1 MVSLY
6 IFTYIQL
13 SCWKRTNAPTKHTLL
28 PCNFRCK
35 LWCKLFTGHCTQKNT
50 TFIKSSCLR
59 VIFNI
64 LQTNRKSRANISI
77 GIYFRSIVFL
87 YRSTIIPLYTYISYL
102 YSLRLNYVCNP
113 LGGAGIFIQLCVKYN
128 HSKLALR

>member
-13 SCWKRTNAPTKHTLL
+13 LCWKRTNAPTKHMLL

-50 TFIKSSCLR
+50 TFIKNSCLR
-59 VIFNI
+59 VIFDI
-64 LQTNRKSRANISI
+64 LQIIRKSRANIFI
-77 GIYFRSIVFL
+77 RIYFRSTVFS
-87 YRSTIIPLYTYISYL
+87 YRSTIIPLYIYVSYSYL
-102 YSLRLNYVCNP
+102 VRCNYFCNP

-128 HSKLALR
+128 HAKLALL

>member
-1 MVSLY
+1 MRTITFYSKYFKVSKYVVSLY

-13 SCWKRTNAPTKHTLL
+13 LCWKRTNALTIHMLL

-59 VIFNI
+59 VIFDIYKQWGNQEPIFLVGSI
-64 LQTNRKSRANISI
+64 LDQPYSCIDLLMYHCVHIFHIYIDYDSI
-77 GIYFRSIVFL
+77 MFATL
-87 YRSTIIPLYTYISYL
+87 
-102 YSLRLNYVCNP
+102 
-113 LGGAGIFIQLCVKYN
+113 
-128 HSKLALR
+128 

>member
-1 MVSLY
+1 MRTITFYSKYFKVSKYVVSLY

-13 SCWKRTNAPTKHTLL
+13 LCWKRTNALTIHMLL

-59 VIFNI
+59 VIFDI
-64 LQTNRKSRANISI
+64 LQTNRKSRANIFI
-77 GIYFRSIVFL
+77 GIYFTSIVFCFHFESCIDLLL
-87 YRSTIIPLYTYISYL
+87 YHCIHIFHIYIY
-102 YSLRLNYVCNP
+102 YNP
-113 LGGAGIFIQLCVKYN
+113 IMFATL
-128 HSKLALR
+128 

>member
-1 MVSLY
+1 MRTITFYSKYFKVSKYVVSLY

-13 SCWKRTNAPTKHTLL
+13 LCWKRTNAPTKHTLL

-35 LWCKLFTGHCTQKNT
+35 LWCKLFIGHCTQKNT

-64 LQTNRKSRANISI
+64 LQTNRKSRANIFI
-77 GIYFRSIVFL
+77 RIYFRSNVLVIFNLVLL
-87 YRSTIIPLYTYISYL
+87 YYCINILHGYI
-102 YSLRLNYVCNP
+102 
-113 LGGAGIFIQLCVKYN
+113 
-128 HSKLALR
+128 